1 MCKRFLGNVVLLGWI
16 SFILLGM
23 CGCAK
28 KTTVVLLPDPDG
40 TVGRI
45 TVANNVGSVEM
56 ANPGEVTVIPDQST
70 PPTPP
75 EPMSKTEIDS
85 DFSTV
90 LSILPTPQEHF
101 HLYFIID
108 TTKLTQESNIQLP
121 QILDNVKSKQSQDIR
136 ITGHTDTS
144 GDSNYNQQLSQRRA
158 ELVTKMLIDHG
169 VLEEHIETHAFGEE
183 IPQIKTV
190 DNVYEPRN
198 RRVEVIVW

>member
-1 MCKRFLGNVVLLGWI
+1 MAKNFFCNAVLLGWI
-16 SFILLGM
+16 IIISM
-23 CGCAK
+23 STYGCAK

-45 TVANNVGSVEM
+45 TVVNNGGSVEM

-75 EPMSKTEIDS
+75 EPMSKTEIDA

-108 TTKLTQESNIQLP
+108 TTKLTQESNTQLP
-121 QILDNVKSKQSQDIR
+121 QILDTVKNKKSQDIR

>member
-1 MCKRFLGNVVLLGWI
+1 MVKNVLCNAILLGWI
-16 SFILLGM
+16 FFISLGSY
-23 CGCAK
+23 GCAK

-45 TVANNVGSVEM
+45 TVANNGGTVEM
-56 ANPGEVTVIPDQST
+56 SNPGEATVVSDQST

-75 EPMSKTEIDS
+75 EKMSETEIES

-90 LSILPTPQEHF
+90 LSRLPIPKEHF

-108 TTKLTQESNIQLP
+108 TTKLTQESNILLP
-121 QILDNVKSKQSQDIR
+121 QIIETVKSKQSQDIR

-144 GDSNYNQQLSQRRA
+144 GESNYNQQLSQRRA
-158 ELVTKMLIDHG
+158 ELVTGMLIDHG
-169 VLEEHIETHAFGEE
+169 VRKEYIETHAFGEE

-190 DNVYEPRN
+190 DGAYEPRN